1 MKFLRWVGAQLT
13 SYDLFDLMSTKF
25 LKSSILGL
33 SLLVTGCA
41 SVDPEFA
48 DPRDPYESYN
58 RSMYAF
64 NDALD
69 SAILK
74 PIGKGYNAIVP
85 APVNRGITNFFNNLE
100 DLTSAVNNLLQLK
113 VNRAFNDVSRV
124 AINSTIGVLGF
135 MDVASNMDLP
145 RTDEDFG
152 QTLGAWGAESGP
164 YIVLP
169 LLGPSSGRDAVG
181 TVVDWFIDPIDYIED
196 DETRLI
202 MRATKVVD
210 KRADLLTASN
220 VVEQAAIDPYA
231 FVRDAYL
238 QRRQNQVFDGNPPE

>member
-1 MKFLRWVGAQLT
+1 M
-13 SYDLFDLMSTKF
+13 
-25 LKSSILGL
+25 
-33 SLLVTGCA
+33 
-41 SVDPEFA
+41 
-48 DPRDPYESYN
+48 
-58 RSMYAF
+58 
-64 NDALD
+64 
-69 SAILK
+69 
-74 PIGKGYNAIVP
+74 
-85 APVNRGITNFFNNLE
+85 
-100 DLTSAVNNLLQLK
+100 
-113 VNRAFNDVSRV
+113 NRAFNDVSRV
-124 AINSTIGVLGF
+124 AINSTIGILGF

-181 TVVDWFIDPIDYIED
+181 TVVDWFIDPIYYIED

-220 VVEQAAIDPYA
+220 VVEKAAIDPYA